1 MHEEL
6 TVPLSVHD
14 PHKFPSSSDLTNATT
29 SQISS
34 SPSREGDR
42 DADALE
48 AGERSNKAAEE
59 TAAISEVNELH
70 PVGNTA
76 CPTPVPTP
84 ASPADAAPSAAA
96 PATHQARIAANLAP
110 HITLDVF
117 QTCTKAV
124 IAYIICCLFVLVEP
138 IADFFGSTV
147 YLAPIAVLLFPPVR
161 PFGGILEIILIGIL
175 GIGFGAAVSAV
186 GLKLSVTYMEQTN
199 QTDTGSTGGNLI
211 QVAFLLFAVFT
222 LGYARAGYPR
232 VYSGTV
238 VACLMLGFPLTG
250 TVDQQTNIRDTL
262 MRVLKPLI
270 FGTLVCVIVDLAV
283 FPKFSGRILKSSIHK
298 SVTESKELLDLLVK
312 SFLLVDA
319 ETPIP
324 LDKIL
329 AKQAQVRTAMAS
341 TKAARRECHY
351 EITYDRYSPDDYK
364 TLVKPLQEMM
374 KYLGGCVACVKL
386 EKYLVDM
393 VETEEAE
400 KAVQVKRNFMEQAM
414 KNAEY
419 RHTVHGHFQP
429 RRSHLGPGSPG
440 SPGGTPGLRPWEE
453 HQGENLTVRSL
464 NHLTTNSLR
473 SLKAASVELRGEI
486 AEGHHVQISG
496 REITGG
502 MFGGSK
508 RLLKQYLAALS
519 SATLGLSTACVE
531 ALEFADA
538 HMLRVDWKPDPK
550 HPTLFQNS
558 KTIFLKCMG
567 RLGYSRNGLEQ
578 FEGAQTLGA
587 ASSYG
592 IPLDDYRSPRMNLV
606 AAIEAFEQREWS
618 VLAKISHQVDPMS
631 VLSPQQ
637 APHLVPDNHWNAA
650 NLFREEYFLASFF
663 IFNLKQCA
671 QKLLRFE
678 EAVHILRSKRLSR
691 HRFWMPKMKL
701 SAWLRGGEV
710 LMESNDQ
717 DNPDIPL
724 YTEGK
729 ETFLAPGRWG
739 KFRWSLWKCFNHLQ
753 SRQVKF
759 GAKMAIA
766 TLILV
771 WPAYVWQAWWQEWRC
786 TWALVTMLIVISPTV
801 GTSNIMGFYRILGTM
816 AGGLCGYITWVIA
829 PSNRASIIILSTVF
843 AYPCLYLFIKTPHAR
858 LGTAALVT
866 YTVVVFSTYATFR
879 LPAPHD
885 TIALLAIKRM
895 ITISV
900 GVIVAVL
907 TTSYVFPFVA
917 RTELRRGL
925 SKSLYLVSVLY
936 SHLAALVASNEVE
949 KDASHYVLAKFNRS
963 RLQIRI
969 LERALNKSVTKHLE
983 LLELTRNE
991 PRLKGPFPYA
1001 VFSEMVSIERDIVER
1016 LGNVRRIVDG
1026 EYHDVVPGGPVAL
1039 TSPRVGFGEFFRREI
1054 VMPVEKYRI
1063 DMFASL
1069 LLYLHTLSHSLHSK
1083 LPLPPFMPPA
1093 RASRL
1098 RLFSK
1103 IRALP
1108 ALRDPVLSDRS
1119 EEREG
1124 YIRFMAYSFAMESLI
1139 EGIEELGALHDAQQP
1154 GQIGTT
1160 NESLMA
1166 SEDSH
1171 YEAIRREG
1179 SGNAMT
1185 MTQLMAGGAAGQ
1197 VMEENEMHH
1206 TRATAHPNDTSMI
1219 ESYNA
1224 AIEGN
1229 RAPRGL

>member
-6 TVPLSVHD
+6 GVPLSVHG
-14 PHKFPSSSDLTNATT
+14 PHKFPSNSDFTATT
-29 SQISS
+29 IHV
-34 SPSREGDR
+34 SPSDNGDH
-42 DADALE
+42 DDNALE
-48 AGERSNKAAEE
+48 MGRLSNKAAEE
-59 TAAISEVNELH
+59 IAAISEVNELH

-76 CPTPVPTP
+76 GPTSEPT
-84 ASPADAAPSAAA
+84 ASSPADAAASAAA
-96 PATHQARIAANLAP
+96 PSTLQARIAAALARRM
-110 HITLDVF
+110 TVDEF
-117 QTCTKAV
+117 KTCSKAV
-124 IAYIICCLFVLVEP
+124 LAYIICCLFVLVEP

-161 PFGGILEIILIGIL
+161 PFGAILEIILIGIS
-175 GIGFGAAVSAV
+175 GIGFGAALSAV
-186 GLKLSVTYMEQTN
+186 GLKLSVTYMEKTN
-199 QTDTGSTGGNLI
+199 QIDTGSTGGDLI
-211 QVAFLLFAVFT
+211 QVAFLLLAVFT
-222 LGYARAGYPR
+222 LGYVRAAYPR

-238 VACLMLGFPLTG
+238 VACFMLGFPLTA
-250 TVDQQTNIRDTL
+250 TVDQQTSIKETL
-262 MRVLKPLI
+262 MRVLKPLLA
-270 FGTLVCVIVDLAV
+270 GTLVCVIVDLAV

-298 SVTESKELLDLLVK
+298 TVTESKELLDLLVK

-319 ETPIP
+319 ETPLP

-329 AKQAQVRTAMAS
+329 AKQAQLRTALAS

-364 TLVKPLQEMM
+364 TLIQPLQEMM

-386 EKYLVDM
+386 EKDLVDM
-393 VETEEAE
+393 VDTEEAE
-400 KAVQVKRNFMEQAM
+400 KVVEIKRNFMEQAM
-414 KNAEY
+414 QNGEY
-419 RHTVHGHFQP
+419 RHTVHGHLQH

-440 SPGGTPGLRPWEE
+440 SVPGPRPWED
-453 HQGENLTVRSL
+453 HKAENLTVRSL

-473 SLKAASVELRGEI
+473 SLKAASVELRREI
-486 AEGHHVQISG
+486 VEGHHVQISG

-519 SATLGLSTACVE
+519 SATLDLSLACVE

-538 HMLRVDWKPDPK
+538 HMLRVELKPEPK
-550 HPTLFQNS
+550 QKPTMFQTS
-558 KTIFLKCMG
+558 KTSFFKIVG
-567 RLGYSRNGLEQ
+567 RMGYSRDGLDE
-578 FEGAQTLGA
+578 FEGAQALRD
-587 ASSYG
+587 ASTHN
-592 IPLDDYRSPRMNLV
+592 IPLDDYRSPRANLV

-678 EAVHILRSKRLSR
+678 EAVHCLRSKRLLR

-701 SAWLRGGEV
+701 SAWLRGGEI
-710 LMESNDQ
+710 LMETTDQ

-729 ETFLAPGRWG
+729 ETFIVPGRWG

-771 WPAYVWQAWWQEWRC
+771 WPAYIWQAWWQEWRC
-786 TWALVTMLIVISPTV
+786 TWALLTMLIVISPTV
-801 GTSNIMGFYRILGTM
+801 GTSNIMGFYRVLGTI
-816 AGGLCGYITWVIA
+816 AGALWGYITWVIA
-829 PSNRASIIILSTVF
+829 PSNRASIIILSAAF

-866 YTVVVFSTYATFR
+866 YTVVVMSTYTTFR
-879 LPAPHD
+879 LSAVHD
-885 TIALLAIKRM
+885 SIILLATKRTM
-895 ITISV
+895 TISV

-917 RTELRRGL
+917 RAELRKGL
-925 SKSLYLVSVLY
+925 SQSLYLVSVLY
-936 SHLAALVASNEVE
+936 SHLAALVAGREVE

-963 RLQIRI
+963 RLQIRS
-969 LERALNKSVTKHLE
+969 LERALNKSVAKHLE
-983 LLELTRNE
+983 LLALTRNE

-1054 VMPVEKYRI
+1054 VLPVEKYRI

-1139 EGIEELGALHDAQQP
+1139 EEVEELGALVRRVY
-1154 GQIGTT
+1154 GQGVVG
-1160 NESLMA
+1160 E
-1166 SEDSH
+1166 
-1171 YEAIRREG
+1171 R
-1179 SGNAMT
+1179 
-1185 MTQLMAGGAAGQ
+1185 
-1197 VMEENEMHH
+1197 
-1206 TRATAHPNDTSMI
+1206 
-1219 ESYNA
+1219 
-1224 AIEGN
+1224 
-1229 RAPRGL
+1229 